1 MTPDFIRFF
10 TISRRTQ
17 KWIKDNLFETFVCSL
32 PRGQQQV
39 SLYIYF
45 VCPVTST
52 LLSLMPISRNVT
64 DEYRVR
70 SLGRRK
76 TTYKPVANF
85 YFTSDDDD
93 AMCLE
98 RWQKVIGG
106 YLCAL
111 WQKTSATTVYSILR
125 SVFAVTTF
133 RR

>member
-1 MTPDFIRFF
+1 MWRDRARGGRVVMFRPLIA
-10 TISRRTQ
+10 
-17 KWIKDNLFETFVCSL
+17 ETK
-32 PRGQQQV
+32 
-39 SLYIYF
+39 
-45 VCPVTST
+45 T
-52 LLSLMPISRNVT
+52 
-64 DEYRVR
+64 
-70 SLGRRK
+70 RK
-76 TTYKPVANF
+76 TTDKPVANF